1 MTWTVTKEDAG
12 WQGAAG
18 ADPKKVPA
26 VLNVRAI
33 IDIDN
38 EQAEI
43 KELIASLQKH
53 VKPIEGMLS
62 SLSDDPKVTV
72 ES

>member
-1 MTWTVTKEDAG
+1 MTWTVVREDANTVVTKRSSDS
-12 WQGAAG
+12 APEP
-18 ADPKKVPA
+18 DYPA
-26 VLNVRAI
+26 IRSPANTIHVRAI

-53 VKPIEGMLS
+53 VKEETGG
-62 SLSDDPKVTV
+62 
-72 ES
+72 

>member
-1 MTWTVTKEDAG
+1 MTWTVTREDPSSSAYTS
-12 WQGAAG
+12 
-18 ADPKKVPA
+18 ADKTSTPK
-26 VLNVRAI
+26 LHVRAI

-62 SLSDDPKVTV
+62 SLPDDPKVTV